1 MMRKNMIRKI
11 VAAAAACAV
20 MAAAVPSATFT
31 YVSAA
36 ETLFSHNF
44 DGGKQDW
51 DSFQTDGGMHTLGAS
66 GGKLALNITDVGTLN
81 YSVQMNYGPINLY
94 KGAKYRLKFDISCST
109 NRYVEAMIQQGGAP
123 YQAYVWEGLNISP
136 TVKTVTKEFEMEYD
150 TDLMSKLAFNCGLQE
165 KDPANLGAHTIYL
178 DNVSLELVDSNGAN
192 MENPLANGDETPIV
206 TDQVGYRTG
215 AKKTAVF
222 RNAGSQTKFEVVDAS
237 TNQAVFTGDL
247 SAEIN
252 NSAAKET
259 NKTGDFSKVTAPG
272 KYYIKC
278 GNDKS
283 YTFNIGD
290 DVYNKLIDDSIRML
304 YLQRCGV
311 EVKDT
316 KFSHVP
322 CHTSKAKVLYTNNT
336 IDVNGGWHDAGDYG
350 RYVVPGAKSVADL
363 LYAYELDPKMFGD
376 NIGIPESGNGKPDI
390 LDEAKF
396 ELDWMFKM
404 QEQDSGA
411 VHHKVSCAGFPAYIM
426 PQEETGELIVTPIS
440 STATADF
447 CAAMALA
454 SEVYKDYDSA
464 YAEKCMAAAKKAWAY
479 LEQHPEFNFKNP
491 PEVTTGQYEDVS
503 DIDERYW
510 AACQMYRATGDS
522 KYLEKVNNASAKA
535 KSGMN
540 WMVVGD
546 YGNLALLTMKDI
558 DKSSTAYTTAKQNMI
573 SAADTFLSK
582 TNSDPYGASVTKYE
596 WGSNMAIATNGV
608 QMSVA
613 YQLTGDSKYL
623 DGATAQLDYLLGENA
638 CAKCFVTGY
647 GTDAPQHPHHRP
659 SMKVGEAMKGMLVGG
674 VDQSLEDDAAKAY
687 LGGAANAKR
696 YIDNPESYSTNE
708 ITIYWNSPLTMLL
721 AYTDTNALKPEKS
734 DIVGTLL
741 MGDVNCD
748 GKVNV
753 VDALILKKALLGK
766 ITLSG
771 TALENACIISGD
783 SGRPAVAD
791 LTTLMKYLSKELKT
805 FPAYNPPA

>member
-1 MMRKNMIRKI
+1 MKKNTIKKLI
-11 VAAAAACAV
+11 AAAAACAMMV
-20 MAAAVPSATFT
+20 TAAPSATFT
-31 YVSAA
+31 QVNAS
-36 ETLFSHNF
+36 EMLFSHSF
-44 DGGKQDW
+44 ESGKEKW
-51 DSFQTDGGMHTLGAS
+51 DSFQTDGGMHTLGTEN
-66 GGKLALNITDVGTLN
+66 GKLAVKITNVGELN

-94 KGAKYRLKFDISCST
+94 KGAKYRLKYDISCT
-109 NRYVEAMIQQGGAP
+109 TKRYVEAMIQQGGAP
-123 YQAYVWEGLNISP
+123 YQAYTWKGLTIDSTP
-136 TVKTVTKEFEMEYD
+136 QSIVQEFEMEYD
-150 TDLMSKLAFNCGLQE
+150 TDLMSKLAFNCGIQKQDSALPE
-165 KDPANLGAHTIYL
+165 HTIYL
-178 DNVSLELVDSNGAN
+178 DNVSLELVDSSGAD
-192 MENPLANGDETPIV
+192 MTNPMANGDETPIV
-206 TDQVGYRTG
+206 VDQVGYR
-215 AKKTAVF
+215 ANARKVAVF
-222 RNAGSQTKFEVVDAS
+222 RNAGSQTKFSVVNAE
-237 TNQAVFTGDL
+237 TNTEVFTGDL
-247 SAEIN
+247 SQAVE
-252 NSAAKET
+252 NSAAKESD
-259 NKTGDFSKVTAPG
+259 KTGDFSKVTQAG
-272 KYYIKC
+272 KYYLKC

-283 YTFNIGD
+283 YTFEIGD
-290 DVYNKLIDDSIRML
+290 SVYSKLIDDSVRML

-316 KFSHVP
+316 KFSHQA
-322 CHTSKAKVLYTNNT
+322 CHTSKAKVLYTNDY

-363 LYAYELDPKMFGD
+363 LYAYELDPKMFTD
-376 NIGIPESGNGKPDI
+376 SIGIPESNNGKPDI

-396 ELDWMFKM
+396 ELDWMMKM

-426 PQEETGELIVTPIS
+426 PQDEKGELIVTPVS

-447 CAAMALA
+447 CAVMAYA

-503 DIDERYW
+503 DNDERYW

-522 KYLEKVNNASAKA
+522 KYLEKINGASSTAK
-535 KSGMN
+535 KGMN
-540 WMVVGD
+540 WMTVGD

-558 DKSSTAYTTAKQNMI
+558 DKSSEAYKNAKDTMI
-573 SAADTFLSK
+573 AEADKFLTI
-582 TNSDPYGASVTKYE
+582 TNGDPYGASVTKYE

-608 QMSVA
+608 QMAIA
-613 YQLTGDSKYL
+613 YMLTGDSKYMG
-623 DGATAQLDYLLGENA
+623 GAEAQLDYLLGENSV
-638 CAKCFVTGY
+638 AKCFVTGY
-647 GTDAPQHPHHRP
+647 GTDSPKTPHHRP
-659 SMKVGEAMKGMLVGG
+659 SMAVGEAMKGMLVGG
-674 VDQSLEDDAAKAY
+674 VDESLEDDAAQAY
-687 LGGAANAKR
+687 LNQAARSKR

-721 AYTDTNALKPEKS
+721 AYTDPAAAVPEQKS
-734 DIVGTLL
+734 DVVGTPL